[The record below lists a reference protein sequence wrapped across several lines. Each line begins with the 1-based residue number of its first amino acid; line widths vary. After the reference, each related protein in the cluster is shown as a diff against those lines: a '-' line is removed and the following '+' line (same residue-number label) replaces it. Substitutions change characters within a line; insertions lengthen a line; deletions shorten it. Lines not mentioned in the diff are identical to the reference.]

1 MQVTGEA
8 KTGANK
14 GKTLRSVPSV
24 VTTWKDWKSKYPQT
38 TILKGKGVKGF
49 MGTYQAFSD
58 ITRIGLVVSH
68 FGIAKLYPF
77 ELLNNNRVIND
88 VLDGMEIV
96 IAYNPARR
104 TATAWSRIVENEILT
119 FVEQFDSQQGF
130 LLKDEKTNT
139 LWDPLT
145 GNAISGEL
153 IMKSLQPIPN
163 NPMLTERFSI
173 HFPKGVIFE

>member
-24 VTTWKDWKSKYPQT
+24 VTTWKDWKTKYPQT
-38 TILKGKGVKGF
+38 TILKGKGKGGF

-58 ITRIGLVVSH
+58 ITRFGLVVSH
-68 FGIAKLYPF
+68 FGIAKLYLF
-77 ELLNNNRVIND
+77 EMLNNNRVIND
-88 VLDGMEIV
+88 VLDGNEIV

-119 FVEQFDSQQGF
+119 FVEQFDSQEGF
-130 LLKDEKTNT
+130 LLKDEQTNT

-145 GNAISGEL
+145 GNAISGKL
-153 IMKSLQPIPN
+153 IMESLQPIPN

-173 HFPKGVIFE
+173 HFPKGVIYE